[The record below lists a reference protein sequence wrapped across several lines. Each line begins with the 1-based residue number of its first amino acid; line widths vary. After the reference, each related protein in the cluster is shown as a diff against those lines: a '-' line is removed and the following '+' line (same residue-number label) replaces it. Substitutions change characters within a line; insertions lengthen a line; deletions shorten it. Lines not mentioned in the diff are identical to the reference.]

1 MKTGTILAAGLLSA
15 AVASG
20 CAATRQAVAPPVRT
34 DPAIVLC
41 SSQRSSDGGIRLVAL
56 VEPGIYP
63 ITRAAI
69 EYRTADPG
77 ELPPTMPDASGKGV
91 QLAGARSDAAP
102 YDKGSRE
109 IPYRIGPA
117 AVRDLGNKVIWYRW
131 SLEYDRNGKPSV
143 VHSPIHRSSALE
155 AGLPRA
161 SDVLGP
167 DASIALPDTLKR

>member
-1 MKTGTILAAGLLSA
+1 MKTAARLVAVFLSV

-20 CAATRQAVAPPVRT
+20 CAATRQAAAPTVRT

-41 SSQRSSDGGIRLVAL
+41 SSQRSPDGGIRLVAF

-69 EYRTADPG
+69 EYRTGEPG
-77 ELPPTMPDASGKGV
+77 DLPPTMPDATGKGI
-91 QLAGARSDAAP
+91 QLAGARSDTAP
-102 YDKGSRE
+102 YDKGTRE
-109 IPYRIGPA
+109 IPYRIKTTT
-117 AVRDLGNKVIWYRW
+117 VHDLKNKVIWYRW
-131 SLEYDRNGKPSV
+131 SLEYDRNGKSIT

-161 SDVLGP
+161 PDVLGP
-167 DASIALPDTLKR
+167 DASIALPDVLKR

>member
-1 MKTGTILAAGLLSA
+1 MKTGTGLVAALLSA

-20 CAATRQAVAPPVRT
+20 CGATRQAAAPSVRT

-41 SSQRSSDGGIRLVAL
+41 SSQRSPDGGIRLVAF

-69 EYRTADPG
+69 EYRTGEPG
-77 ELPPTMPDASGKGV
+77 DLPPTMPDATGKDI

-131 SLEYDRNGKPSV
+131 SLEYDRNGKPSA

-161 SDVLGP
+161 PDVLGP
-167 DASIALPDTLKR
+167 DASIALPDVFKR